1 MVGVF
6 FPPDGNNEKSYGI
19 HSASGWTEIM
29 RGEPMEKLKILL
41 PKGRIYESVAELFS
55 GAGISIKL
63 PDRAYRPIVNQ
74 DDLEAKVMKPQ
85 NIGKLLELGAHDVG
99 FTGRDWIEETGAD
112 VEEILDLGFDRV
124 RIVAAVPSEID
135 DAALR
140 SRKIIVATEYEAL
153 ARRWLE
159 KSGLNYLIVRTYG
172 ATEVFPPDDA
182 DMIVDNTATG
192 RTLQENGLRI
202 VDTLMTSS
210 TRMFASKAALADS
223 DKKKKILELKMLFE
237 AVLDARDRVMLEMN
251 VTRARFEE
259 LVKGLPSMRSPTV
272 SPLYG
277 DDGYAIKIAVKK
289 SEVPCLMP
297 RLKELGATDILE
309 YDLRKVLP

>member
-1 MVGVF
+1 MYKEGA
-6 FPPDGNNEKSYGI
+6 D
-19 HSASGWTEIM
+19 
-29 RGEPMEKLKILL
+29 MEKLKILL
-41 PKGRIYESVAELFS
+41 PKGRIYDNVVELFN

-63 PDRAYRPIVNQ
+63 PERAYRPTVNQ

-99 FTGRDWIEETGAD
+99 FTGRDWIEETNAD
-112 VEEILDLGFDRV
+112 VEEVMDLGFDQV
-124 RIVAAVPSEID
+124 RIVVAVPNNMD
-135 DAALR
+135 DAAIKAR
-140 SRKIIVATEYEAL
+140 RVIVATEYEKIAQ
-153 ARRWLE
+153 RWLDTQ
-159 KSGLNYLIVRTYG
+159 KINSLVVRTYG

-182 DMIVDNTATG
+182 DMIIDNTATG
-192 RTLQENGLRI
+192 RTLIENGLRI
-202 VDTLMTSS
+202 VDTILTSS
-210 TRMFASKAALADS
+210 TRMFASKAALADPE
-223 DKKKKILELKMLFE
+223 KKKKIMELKMLFE

-251 VTRARFEE
+251 VTRARFED

-289 SEVPCLMP
+289 SEVPKLLP

-309 YDLRKVLP
+309 YDLRKVLA

>member
-1 MVGVF
+1 
-6 FPPDGNNEKSYGI
+6 
-19 HSASGWTEIM
+19 
-29 RGEPMEKLKILL
+29 MEKLKILL

-124 RIVAAVPSEID
+124 RIVAAVPAEID
-135 DAALR
+135 DQALR
-140 SRKIIVATEYEAL
+140 SRKIIVATEYETI

-159 KSGLNYLIVRTYG
+159 KSGMNSLIVRTYG

-182 DMIVDNTATG
+182 DMIIDNTATG

-223 DKKKKILELKMLFE
+223 DKKKKIMELKMLFE

-251 VTRARFEE
+251 VTRARFED